1 MCKIGIYMNQSQL
14 AAIEQAKAI
23 AQFDKRCLLLDI
35 SQCAFLPDLSELFLS
50 PPWSDTD
57 LQKSKQ
63 DLNAVKSRLDDMPS
77 KEWERAAS
85 QANRAEDV
93 KHALRKKFQAELCTV
108 AWAKMYESI
117 AFCNLLPPDC
127 QALGQASDGNPFAL
141 TVHLCE
147 APGAFI
153 AATNHYIRTHRPTFW
168 WDWVAISLNPHFE
181 GNDQF
186 QMIDDDKLINET
198 MANWCW
204 GEDSSGDL
212 RRIQNIEFLWEDA
225 RRRMVGADGE
235 SLCPGAM
242 LVTADGA
249 VDTSMDPNRQEEIC
263 AGLHFCEIVAAV
275 GILAPG
281 GSFIWKGFTLFEAAS
296 INSLYLMGCLFNE
309 VAVYKPATSKPA
321 NSETYVVGRGFK
333 GIDSGVMEMLKSKV
347 SAEDMFKSCSLFSKS
362 HIEASGG
369 FMASAKTAAI
379 SFSKW
384 QQDSIIEALDRH
396 SSKSSMLTFV
406 MKETQKW
413 FSEYWLRELN
423 VIPLDRSLFLAPHAD
438 LDGRSNNSS
447 EAAGKK
453 RKLEGTLA
461 ERQEQFKKRSTAIA
475 GPGSKAASMVLK
487 EPTVAVKKEE
497 EEGGGGKGGI
507 GLGMKAEDEPQEQ
520 QEPPPPSD
528 IPSMNPAV
536 LAMMKKMGHT
546 AGQGLG
552 SDGRQGSAQVIEV
565 KGNKLRA
572 GLGAEG
578 YSKIKEAAETQGI
591 DWTLQPSTKWLTNDR
606 VLNEGWEPVLGI
618 VPPRITKSK
627 TIPDDEILSELIAL
641 TYKAHEHEN
650 EAVGGPVKKRV
661 CGHRSPLD
669 PVPSEGCCLAPRRGG
684 IDQDPHHSDIE
695 RGWFK
700 IGALDVSLSII
711 AEARLLMH
719 PPRPGYE
726 RKDRGWGGPPNL
738 FLLNLGT
745 KHLLQGAEGSRETRG
760 GDEVK
765 ESLSAKEYVLSAV
778 TGALGSSKGRAEASH
793 HSEVTK
799 AWKERSLSIPS
810 ELWSKLTGDP
820 AMHPLHSFYTVD
832 VSSEICSLV
841 GGGVAL
847 AWTTS
852 AALVVG
858 DLSSLRGLIPSPA
871 EGVRPL
877 EVEHNALYRK
887 QLLFE
892 SLTGLM

>member
-1 MCKIGIYMNQSQL
+1 MNQSKL
-14 AAIEQAKAI
+14 AANEQAKAL
-23 AQFDKRCLLLDI
+23 AQFDQRCLLLDI
-35 SQCAFLPDLSELFLS
+35 SQCAFPPDLSELFSS
-50 PPWSDTD
+50 PPWSDAD
-57 LQKSKQ
+57 LQQSKQ
-63 DLNAVKSRLDDMPS
+63 DLNVVKSRLDDMPS

-127 QALGQASDGNPFAL
+127 QALGQASDGNPFSL

-225 RRRMVGADGE
+225 RRRMMGAEGE

-263 AGLHFCEIVAAV
+263 AGLHFCEIIAAM

-321 NSETYVVGRGFK
+321 NSETYIVGRGFK
-333 GIDSGVMEMLKSKV
+333 GVDPCVMEVLKSKV
-347 SAEDMFKSCSLFSKS
+347 S
-362 HIEASGG
+362 
-369 FMASAKTAAI
+369 
-379 SFSKW
+379 
-384 QQDSIIEALDRH
+384 
-396 SSKSSMLTFV
+396 
-406 MKETQKW
+406 
-413 FSEYWLRELN
+413 
-423 VIPLDRSLFLAPHAD
+423 VIPLDRSHFLAPHAD

-453 RKLEGTLA
+453 RRLEGTLA
-461 ERQEQFKKRSTAIA
+461 ERQEQFKKRSSAIA
-475 GPGSKAASMVLK
+475 GPGSRASSMALK
-487 EPTVAVKKEE
+487 EPTAAVKREE
-497 EEGGGGKGGI
+497 EDGGGGGGGI
-507 GLGMKAEDEPQEQ
+507 GLGIKAKDEPQEL
-520 QEPPPPSD
+520 QEPPPTSD
-528 IPSMNPAV
+528 IPSMNPVV

-552 SDGRQGSAQVIEV
+552 SDGRQGSAQAIEV

-578 YSKIKEAAETQGI
+578 NLKIKEAAEAQGI
-591 DWTLQPSTKWLTNDR
+591 GWTLQPSTKWLTNDC
-606 VLNEGWEPVLGI
+606 VLNEGGEPVLGV
-618 VPPRITKSK
+618 VPPRITMSK

-641 TYKAHEHEN
+641 TYKAHEYEN
-650 EAVGGPVKKRV
+650 EAAGGPVKKRV

-669 PVPSEGCCLAPRRGG
+669 PVPSQGCCLAPRRGG
-684 IDQDPHHSDIE
+684 IDQDPHHSDME

-719 PPRPGYE
+719 PPKPGYE
-726 RKDRGWGGPPNL
+726 RKNRGWGGPPNL
-738 FLLNLGT
+738 FLLDLGT
-745 KHLLQGAEGSRETRG
+745 KHLLRGTEGPRVKEEKRES
-760 GDEVK
+760 DEVK
-765 ESLSAKEYVLSAV
+765 ERVESLSAKDYVLSAV
-778 TGALGSSKGRAEASH
+778 TGALGSSEGQAEASH
-793 HSEVTK
+793 QSEVTL
-799 AWKERSLSIPS
+799 AWRERSLSIPL
-810 ELWSKLTGDP
+810 ELWSKVTGDP
-820 AMHPLHSFYTVD
+820 AMHPLQSFYSVD
-832 VSSEICSLV
+832 ISSEICSLV
-841 GGGVAL
+841 GGGVAQ

-858 DLSSLRGLIPSPA
+858 DLSSLHGLIPNPA

-877 EVEHNALYRK
+877 ELEHNALYRK

-892 SLTGLM
+892 SLTGLL